1 MWKWKIFWHV
11 IYDINLLILNDGI
24 YNICFCVIQ
33 KEKKQ
38 IFCQFFENKLAYFY
52 GTNRDYWGIVKCV
65 ILFVEKSQ
73 KSQKNFEKNEKNE
86 KRNRFCNSEREKK
99 ENRRMRKRENAQQ
112 EITKKRRSFS
122 LKSLK
127 EEPKRRERVIWDIL
141 QEQEHSQYNQCEEKP
156 RSSRSI
162 LWWFGMWQFH
172 RTSVGKIE
180 VMHSQTQR
188 DLICTNQKQRD
199 LCFQENR
206 EKQTSRKAKMV

>member
-1 MWKWKIFWHV
+1 M
-11 IYDINLLILNDGI
+11 
-24 YNICFCVIQ
+24 
-33 KEKKQ
+33 
-38 IFCQFFENKLAYFY
+38 
-52 GTNRDYWGIVKCV
+52 KCV

-73 KSQKNFEKNEKNE
+73 KNFQKFWKILKKMK
-86 KRNRFCNSEREKK
+86 KRNRICNSEREKK
-99 ENRRMRKRENAQQ
+99 RTRRMRKRENAEQ

-180 VMHSQTQR
+180 VMQSQIQR
-188 DLICTNQKQRD
+188 DLICTNQKQRSIKEI
-199 LCFQENR
+199 CAFRRTERSKPQG
-206 EKQTSRKAKMV
+206 KQSWYEDER

>member
-38 IFCQFFENKLAYFY
+38 IFFQFIENKLAYFY
-52 GTNRDYWGIVKCV
+52 GTNRDYWEIVKCV

-99 ENRRMRKRENAQQ
+99 RELEEREKEKMQNKKSKRSDVLFLWNLW
-112 EITKKRRSFS
+112 KK
-122 LKSLK
+122 
-127 EEPKRRERVIWDIL
+127 
-141 QEQEHSQYNQCEEKP
+141 NQREEKGLFET
-156 RSSRSI
+156 SCKNQQSASK
-162 LWWFGMWQFH
+162 
-172 RTSVGKIE
+172 RT
-180 VMHSQTQR
+180 
-188 DLICTNQKQRD
+188 
-199 LCFQENR
+199 ENYFEYVKVLSGNVSMFIGWKCR
-206 EKQTSRKAKMV
+206 